1 MFSGFL
7 LEKLKKLHLQLTR
20 SDEDF
25 APQDDQ
31 YGQTS
36 APNSFKE
43 VHVYITSFKA
53 LSQQRYLNLEHNM
66 PIRKGA

>member
-7 LEKLKKLHLQLTR
+7 LGQLKKLHLQLTR
-20 SDEDF
+20 SDDDF

-31 YGQTS
+31 HGQTS

-43 VHVYITSFKA
+43 VYVYITSFKA
-53 LSQQRYLNLEHNM
+53 LSQQRYLNLEHTM
-66 PIRKGA
+66 PTCKGP